1 MIGRVVGL
9 VLLCLLV
16 GLFLDSLG
24 VSARGMLDNTW
35 MTVLS
40 VVRLGENALDW
51 ALPYTLLG
59 AVIVVPLAALGF
71 VLKRV
76 RRRRNRQS

>member
-1 MIGRVVGL
+1 MIGRLLGL

-35 MTVLS
+35 ATVLS
-40 VVRLGENALDW
+40 VVRLGENGIDW

-59 AVIVVPLAALGF
+59 AVVVVPLAALVF
-71 VLKRV
+71 ALKRF
-76 RRRRNRQS
+76 RRR

>member
-1 MIGRVVGL
+1 MIGRLLGL

-35 MTVLS
+35 ATVLS
-40 VVRLGENALDW
+40 VVRLGENALQW

-59 AVIVVPLAALGF
+59 AVVVVPVVVIVFAL
-71 VLKRV
+71 
-76 RRRRNRQS
+76 RRFRGGSGTR

>member
-1 MIGRVVGL
+1 MIKRLVGL

-35 MTVLS
+35 NTVLS
-40 VVRLGENALDW
+40 VVRLGESAVDW

-59 AVIVVPLAALGF
+59 AVIVVPVAALGF
-71 VLKRV
+71 ALKRV
-76 RRRRNRQS
+76 RRGGSR

>member
-1 MIGRVVGL
+1 MIGRLLGL

-35 MTVLS
+35 ATMLS
-40 VVRLGENALDW
+40 VVRLGENAFQW

-59 AVIVVPLAALGF
+59 AVVVVPVAVLLFAL
-71 VLKRV
+71 
-76 RRRRNRQS
+76 RRFLRR